1 MGLQKQS
8 GDRMQIAGSII
19 ISRKS
24 QQIEAFNAILTSR
37 ILSPVI
43 PNGAGQKTGQ
53 KTGLQSKVCVGIG
66 RSDSSPSV
74 GN

>member
-24 QQIEAFNAILTSR
+24 QQIEASTQDSHR
-37 ILSPVI
+37 GSCRPSSPMEL
-43 PNGAGQKTGQ
+43 GQKTGQ